1 MLDFLNIKWEDNMNT
16 AAELGL
22 RVNWVNVIIIVG
34 ILVVLFGIVE
44 KIIIDAKPKEITFW
58 IINVILTGCIFG
70 LIMLTCK
77 EKYESKYTYDGV
89 YSDVEISNIK
99 TSQGGSTFKLI
110 QFSNPDGS
118 IEEVPENET
127 QILCVTGRSRSISY
141 AESMTCELY
150 SNVRL
155 VKILALNYSDYIKV
169 LGDTD
174 VILQYKPTISMIK
187 DCNLMVVGLDTME
200 NGEPKEKDGESLV
213 EVDSSI
219 KELTNMITQKD
230 NIIQDYSDKNIQ
242 LEETIKQKEEDIKEK
257 DVKIEKL
264 TKDNEKQ
271 KAKLKETKQINF
283 TSKDFINICIGI
295 GILVLVG
302 MGVFLMIMYTKHRI
316 AKLEMTLKS
325 ELKIREGVMLD
336 KDL

>member
-1 MLDFLNIKWEDNMNT
+1 MNT

-22 RVNWVNVIIIVG
+22 RVNWTDILILVG
-34 ILVVLFGIVE
+34 ILMILCGTAERILINV
-44 KIIIDAKPKEITFW
+44 KPKEVGFW
-58 IINVILTGCIFG
+58 LINVILSALILG
-70 LIMLTCK
+70 LILVTCN
-77 EKYESKYTYDGV
+77 EMYNSKYVYDGV

-99 TSQGGSTFKLI
+99 TSQNRNNFKLI

-118 IEEVPENET
+118 IEEVSENET

-141 AESMTCELY
+141 VESMTCKLY

-169 LGDTD
+169 IGDTNL
-174 VILQYKPTISMIK
+174 ILQYKPTISMIK
-187 DCNLMVVGLDTME
+187 DCNLMVVGLDTIE
-200 NGEPKEKDGESLV
+200 NEEPKEKDGESLV

-230 NIIQDYSDKNIQ
+230 NIIQDYSDKNMQ

>member
-1 MLDFLNIKWEDNMNT
+1 MNT

-22 RVNWVNVIIIVG
+22 RVNWTNILILVG
-34 ILVVLFGIVE
+34 ILMLLCGAAE
-44 KIIIDAKPKEITFW
+44 KILINVKPKEVGFW
-58 IINVILTGCIFG
+58 LINVILSALILG
-70 LIMLTCK
+70 LILVTCN
-77 EKYESKYTYDGV
+77 EMYDSKYVYDGV

-99 TSQGGSTFKLI
+99 TSQNRNNFKLI

-118 IEEVPENET
+118 IEEININEI
-127 QILCVTGRSRSISY
+127 QILCVTGKSRNISY
-141 AESMTCELY
+141 VEKMTCKLY

-169 LGDTD
+169 IGDTN

-187 DCNLMVVGLDTME
+187 ECNLMVIGLDNLE
-200 NGEPKEKDGESLV
+200 NELSKDKEQESLI

-230 NIIQDYSDKNIQ
+230 NIIQDYSDKNMQ

-257 DVKIEKL
+257 DAKIEKL

-271 KAKLKETKQINF
+271 KTKLKETRQINF

-302 MGVFLMIMYTKHRI
+302 MGVFLMIIYTKHRI